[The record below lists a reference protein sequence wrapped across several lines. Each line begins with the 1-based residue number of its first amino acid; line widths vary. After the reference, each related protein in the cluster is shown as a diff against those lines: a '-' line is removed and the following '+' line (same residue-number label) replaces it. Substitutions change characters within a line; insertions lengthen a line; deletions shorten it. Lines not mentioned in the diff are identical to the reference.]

1 MTDYSE
7 DRLSRMRGYIAQKQ
21 AEYARANG
29 KPSKLYSK
37 YVRMTEE
44 GQSPVPEIIKD
55 AESAGVAR
63 EKIDKFIADVKYN
76 GDWWED
82 AQAVDEAMG
91 TVRQI
96 YRRKRI
102 ESGSADITEV
112 VDTHFDKQRDAD
124 LIAHALFIDPEVR
137 KEFGDRIENLYRA
150 VIRYR
155 WDRVRSGDKPKPY
168 QNESDAP
175 AKSGAVLSLGLE
187 KLIEALPSHVFAK
200 DDEHYTSLRR
210 IIRKKASRDALPH
223 FKNDPDEGIA
233 FLEKAI
239 ANTTNENI
247 KFVYGDV
254 LNHYRNYVS
263 FQFAGENKNFR
274 DPATGKTGTFPSL
287 HQRVGAYHALD
298 KQRFGILDGCGTG
311 KTAIGA
317 LMYPLVQQ
325 KKAKEG
331 KKVHNRVLV
340 VGTIPCLK
348 TWKAGFE
355 GGDQSR
361 YLADRKKVVVVNG
374 HAKDDKLLVELKG
387 AEVVFANYQQLSTN
401 FNLKGQK
408 VPVYKVLSELGY
420 DLVVFDEVHNIKNR
434 KDTTAAGKET
444 HSYAARYLATQDRDA
459 YVLLLSGTPMPDNL
473 RDYAMI
479 YHLLRPDDCKSPE
492 AFVETIDK
500 ISHNPHMLATFVD
513 ENTLRRT
520 SEEVNNL
527 IEIDKDNWHDD
538 VPLTPAQRAIHD
550 YLVAHRPLGWLMEA
564 RKALLDPCLVDPLV
578 LEKVGLLGKVGLA
591 DATKYCRLEELVNG
605 VDGPLAQGE
614 KFVVFSSVLK
624 EGITKDAEK
633 IAETYRRK
641 GKEAA
646 LSALDLSQNLASV
659 IGAAVKSKYGKN
671 KKVAV
676 IDGNV
681 SLYQREALANRFK
694 SDSDLVGIICTTETG
709 GESLDFSHATHAY
722 FLDEDYSPATTE
734 QAIARLWRRGQT
746 KEVKVKFLRG
756 YDTIDDCITDYVEQ
770 KRLAIKIALDGH
782 PPTKEELELLSDQ
795 GEHTR
800 LKQMILA
807 RFGGLSVDVSAYKD
821 FELSDVVVKNGRSPA
836 SREGAACPGSGIE
849 TTRAQQIAMRIG
861 KDKNCWFDPEF
872 AKQYAEALP
881 EMAPYFLNRVRVLD
895 LLRRAK
901 EGEITFPEKVLALA
915 AGPSI
920 LYNAY
925 SVMTPIIKSQGFTVP
940 KVHDLDFSK
949 HMQSHGGNPV
959 KLLADVREI
968 PALPKTYGAI
978 DHGSVSLLQT
988 PKDVLKSLQESNR
1001 VLKDGGLLE
1010 LSVKS
1015 LYFKDG
1021 FYDALRQ
1028 LSFEPLTPAHTSF
1041 ALSRNARRRLSEQF
1055 GPGFAEACASK
1066 ISDSHF
1072 ILARKTGEPGEV
1084 KKLDDLWFLTER
1096 GKEYVPSNRAGEEPV
1111 EISNEWQPPQKKR
1124 KARTRPK
1131 KHDDGPAYNRAYEVS
1146 KDGTVRVLREERHKN
1161 GGAQ

>member
-1 MTDYSE
+1 MADFSE
-7 DRLSRMRGYIAQKQ
+7 DRLARMRDYIAQKQ
-21 AEYARANG
+21 AEYTRANG
-29 KPSKLYSK
+29 KPSKLYAK
-37 YVRMTEE
+37 YVRMTES
-44 GQSPVPEIIKD
+44 GQSPVLDIVKD

-82 AQAVDEAMG
+82 AQAVVEAME
-91 TVRQI
+91 TVRTV
-96 YRRKRI
+96 YRRKSI
-102 ESGSADITEV
+102 ESGSEDIAEV
-112 VDTHFDKQRDAD
+112 VNTHLDKQRDAD

-155 WDRVRSGDKPKPY
+155 WDRVRSDDKPKPY
-168 QNESDAP
+168 QGENEAP
-175 AKSGAVLSLGLE
+175 TAKTGAVMSLGLE

-210 IIRKKASRDALPH
+210 IIRKKASRDALQH
-223 FKNDPDEGIA
+223 FKNDPADGIA
-233 FLEKAI
+233 LLEKAI
-239 ANTTNENI
+239 AESANENV

-254 LNHYRNYVS
+254 LNHYRNYLS
-263 FQFAGENKNFR
+263 FQFLGENKNFR

-317 LMYPLVQQ
+317 LLYPLVLQ

-331 KKVHNRVLV
+331 KKTHNRVLV
-340 VGTIPCLK
+340 IGTIPCLK
-348 TWKAGFE
+348 TWKRGFE
-355 GGDQSR
+355 GDVRSR
-361 YLADRKKVVVVNG
+361 YLADRKNVVVVNG
-374 HAKDDKLLVELKG
+374 HKKDDGLLEELKN
-387 AEVVFANYQQLSTN
+387 AEVVFANYQQLTAN
-401 FNLKGQK
+401 FNLKGGK

-420 DLVVFDEVHNIKNR
+420 DLVVFDEVHNVKNR

-444 HSYAARYLATQDRDA
+444 HSYAARYLAAQDRDA
-459 YVLLLSGTPMPDNL
+459 HVLLLSGTPMPDNL

-479 YHLLRPDDCKSPE
+479 YHLLRPDDCRSPE

-527 IEIDKDNWHDD
+527 IEIDQDHWHDE
-538 VPLTPAQRAIHD
+538 VPVTAAQRAIHD
-550 YLVAHRPLGWLMEA
+550 YLVSNRPLGWLMEA
-564 RKALLDPCLVDPLV
+564 RKALLDPRLVDPLV
-578 LEKVGLLGKVGLA
+578 LEKVGLLGRVGVA
-591 DATKYCRLEELVNG
+591 DAAKYCRLEGLVTG
-605 VDGPLAQGE
+605 ADGPLAQGE

-641 GKEAA
+641 GREGA
-646 LSALDLSQNLASV
+646 LGSLDLSQNLASV
-659 IGAAVKSKYGKN
+659 IDAAVKAKYGKD
-671 KKVAV
+671 KYVAV

-681 SLYQREALANRFK
+681 SLFQREALANKFK
-694 SDSDLVGIICTTETG
+694 TDPNLAGIICTTETG
-709 GESLDFSHATHAY
+709 GESLDFSNATHAY

-756 YDTIDDCITDYVEQ
+756 QDTLDDCITDYVEQ

-782 PPTKEELELLSDQ
+782 PPTKEELELLSDTS
-795 GEHTR
+795 EHTR
-800 LKQMILA
+800 LKQMIMT
-807 RFGGLSVDVSAYKD
+807 RFGGLSADVSAYKD
-821 FELSDVVVKNGRSPA
+821 FELSDVVVKNGRSPVG
-836 SREGAACPGSGIE
+836 REGVARSGNGIE
-849 TTRAQQIAMRIG
+849 TTRAQEIAMRIG
-861 KDKNCWFDPEF
+861 KDKNCWFDPAF
-872 AKQYAEALP
+872 AQQYAEALT
-881 EMAPYFLNRVRVLD
+881 ELSPYFIQRFKVLD
-895 LLRRAK
+895 LVGRATR
-901 EGEITFPEKVLALA
+901 GEIEMPENVIALG

-920 LYNAY
+920 LWDAY
-925 SVMTPIIKSQGFTVP
+925 RAMAPVIEANGLRAPLVY
-940 KVHDLDFSK
+940 DLDFSR
-949 HMQSHGGNPV
+949 HMQSHGGNPRKIIANMRRV
-959 KLLADVREI
+959 PIAAKSYDFVDNASI
-968 PALPKTYGAI
+968 
-978 DHGSVSLLQT
+978 SLLQR
-988 PKDVLKSLQESNR
+988 PQEVLETLRESNR
-1001 VLKDGGLLE
+1001 ILKDGGLLE

-1021 FYDALRQ
+1021 FYDALGQ
-1028 LSFEPLTPAHTSF
+1028 LGFEAFTPAHASL
-1041 ALSRNARRRLSEQF
+1041 ALSRNARTRLSEQF

-1096 GKEYVPSNRAGEEPV
+1096 GKDYVPAGKHHEEQEKNPA
-1111 EISNEWQPPQKKR
+1111 EWPQCFSKKR
-1124 KARTRPK
+1124 RRRRKMPK
-1131 KHDDGPAYNRAYEVS
+1131 KQDDGPMYDKPYNINR
-1146 KDGTVRVLREERHKN
+1146 DGTVDPGV
-1161 GGAQ
+1161 A